1 MAIGG
6 FFECCMY
13 RIYGALLT
21 EERKNEQFW
30 PLTVSGFRGTVAV
43 IRLVNIHKLL
53 IIIIHD
59 E

>member
-13 RIYGALLT
+13 RITVPGWLKR
-21 EERKNEQFW
+21 EKNEQFW
-30 PLTVSGFRGTVAV
+30 PLTVSGFRGVVVV